1 MTELKSKY
9 YDEIRTKINLFENKK
24 IMSNTLFIIQI
35 AAIVF
40 LFVLSFII
48 FLEGYFYFNA
58 IAKTIIVYFLL
69 LVLSIIFIR
78 YIIYPYLVIKEI
90 VGRRDYY
97 NSAERIGNYFPQ
109 IKDELKNVFQLISI
123 NYEHIYSSQLINASF
138 ISIYNR
144 IKDIDFTT
152 VITFEKSRKF
162 LKVTILFFLLF
173 ILLFFVP
180 SFQYASYRLIHY
192 QQNFVLPQKFY
203 FIIEPGNKSVTKGD
217 NVTIFLKVTD
227 ASVSN
232 INFYYKDETLTNYEI
247 RKLTKD
253 SSGFF
258 KFYFEQINSS
268 ILYYAE
274 ADGVQSDEFQI
285 TVIER
290 PLIKS
295 LSLQIFPPSYTR
307 MSIVEQKDNGNI
319 NTIIG
324 SNVKLSIVSSKE
336 LKTAYLLYNDST
348 IQQLKIN
355 SNLASLQFAAVKEK
369 SYSIIM
375 EDLNGNKNLSP
386 VNYSIKLFPDEFP
399 SIEII
404 SPNKNVNLSGDERL
418 PIFTKI
424 SDDFGF
430 TKLVL
435 NYKLVSSKY
444 ETEQKNYQSLEIPI
458 SKNLKEAEINY
469 IWNLS
474 TMDLATEDV
483 VSYFL
488 EIYDN
493 DIVSGPK
500 LSKSA
505 VFTVRIPSLDE
516 IFQYAD
522 DKQKKVEEDLL
533 KTLKEAEELKK
544 ELEKIDQDLKS
555 DKKDI
560 NWEEKDKLQ
569 KAVDKF
575 EKLQNKVDEINKQLN
590 EAKQELQENNLLKP
604 ETLEKYLE
612 LQKLFNELS
621 SDEMK
626 KAMEQMQN
634 VLQKMDRKLTQNQ
647 LQNMKLDEDT
657 FKKSL
662 ERTIN
667 LLKRVQVEQKMEEI
681 IKRLDQIE
689 LKQNELQQ
697 KTEKSDL
704 TNKTERES
712 LQKQQDE
719 ISKEME
725 KLAQEMKD
733 LSDKMKDLQDMPNED
748 LENSKNEYD
757 KQDNEKLSEEAS
769 SEIQKMR
776 KLESQQL
783 QKQISK
789 NMKKMK
795 QNFSSMQQKMQQE
808 NQLKTF
814 TEMFRLLN
822 EIINLSKK
830 QEDLKNQ
837 TLNDLQSKKNN
848 EITKQQD
855 ELKRNLEKILSQL
868 SNLSQKTFAITPEMG
883 KALGDALG
891 DMEKSIND
899 LQNRN
904 NNQASN
910 NQREAMGSLNEAATL
925 MKEMMDAMSQ
935 GGMQGGG
942 MMSLMKQLGQLSQQQ
957 MSLNNLTQKLQGQGQ
972 GNLTPE
978 EQSQLQRLA
987 QQQDLIK
994 KSLEQ
999 LNEEARK
1006 TGESKKLPSN
1016 LQDIV
1021 KQMEEVV
1028 TSMKTEKLNDEL
1040 VQKQEKILSKL
1051 LDAQKSINER
1061 DFEKERKSNTG
1072 ENVLRNSPGELKTE
1086 VSKKHNLKD
1095 ELNKIFNEGYKKD
1108 YEELIRKYYESL
1120 QKEITN

>member
-1 MTELKSKY
+1 
-9 YDEIRTKINLFENKK
+9 
-24 IMSNTLFIIQI
+24 
-35 AAIVF
+35 
-40 LFVLSFII
+40 
-48 FLEGYFYFNA
+48 
-58 IAKTIIVYFLL
+58 
-69 LVLSIIFIR
+69 
-78 YIIYPYLVIKEI
+78 
-90 VGRRDYY
+90 
-97 NSAERIGNYFPQ
+97 
-109 IKDELKNVFQLISI
+109 
-123 NYEHIYSSQLINASF
+123 
-138 ISIYNR
+138 
-144 IKDIDFTT
+144 
-152 VITFEKSRKF
+152 
-162 LKVTILFFLLF
+162 
-173 ILLFFVP
+173 
-180 SFQYASYRLIHY
+180 
-192 QQNFVLPQKFY
+192 
-203 FIIEPGNKSVTKGD
+203 
-217 NVTIFLKVTD
+217 
-227 ASVSN
+227 
-232 INFYYKDETLTNYEI
+232 
-247 RKLTKD
+247 
-253 SSGFF
+253 
-258 KFYFEQINSS
+258 
-268 ILYYAE
+268 
-274 ADGVQSDEFQI
+274 
-285 TVIER
+285 
-290 PLIKS
+290 
-295 LSLQIFPPSYTR
+295 
-307 MSIVEQKDNGNI
+307 
-319 NTIIG
+319 
-324 SNVKLSIVSSKE
+324 
-336 LKTAYLLYNDST
+336 
-348 IQQLKIN
+348 
-355 SNLASLQFAAVKEK
+355 
-369 SYSIIM
+369 
-375 EDLNGNKNLSP
+375 
-386 VNYSIKLFPDEFP
+386 
-399 SIEII
+399 
-404 SPNKNVNLSGDERL
+404 
-418 PIFTKI
+418 
-424 SDDFGF
+424 
-430 TKLVL
+430 
-435 NYKLVSSKY
+435 
-444 ETEQKNYQSLEIPI
+444 
-458 SKNLKEAEINY
+458 
-469 IWNLS
+469 
-474 TMDLATEDV
+474 
-483 VSYFL
+483 
-488 EIYDN
+488 
-493 DIVSGPK
+493 
-500 LSKSA
+500 
-505 VFTVRIPSLDE
+505 
-516 IFQYAD
+516 
-522 DKQKKVEEDLL
+522 
-533 KTLKEAEELKK
+533 
-544 ELEKIDQDLKS
+544 
-555 DKKDI
+555 
-560 NWEEKDKLQ
+560 
-569 KAVDKF
+569 
-575 EKLQNKVDEINKQLN
+575 
-590 EAKQELQENNLLKP
+590 
-604 ETLEKYLE
+604 
-612 LQKLFNELS
+612 
-621 SDEMK
+621 
-626 KAMEQMQN
+626 MQN